1 MAVLNFYD
9 KKFDCKIN
17 SYEVKPIIFHVAHFT
32 PNLLQILPQGELR
45 LTIYD

>member
-32 PNLLQILPQGELR
+32 PNLLHILPQRDLR
-45 LTIYD
+45 LTNYD